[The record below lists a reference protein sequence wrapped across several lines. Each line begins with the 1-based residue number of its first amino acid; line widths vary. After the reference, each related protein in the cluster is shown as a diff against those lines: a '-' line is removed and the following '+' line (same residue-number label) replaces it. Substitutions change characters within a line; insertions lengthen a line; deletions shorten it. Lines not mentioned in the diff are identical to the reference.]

1 MAFEG
6 LSNRLKEGIKKLL
19 NSTGNEKIEEVLTD
33 IQTALIEGDVDKNT
47 VETLMKKIRE
57 DIKSNKGKGLVTR
70 EKVIDVIYNDLVEIV
85 GNNETKINIDSVPF
99 KILLVGL
106 FGSGKTT
113 TAAKL
118 ANYYKKRG
126 YRVLLLGLDTF
137 RPAAYQQLEQLSKQI
152 NVKIMGGGDDPI
164 KAIKGAMGSFK
175 NFDVVIADSAG
186 RDILDNELVKEIK
199 EEKVRT
205 GTRRLDDLTFGGF
218 PVGSNIIVMGP
229 PYSGKEVLV
238 YSFLSEGV
246 KKGIPVVVILVDKT
260 VDIFEEEM
268 NYVLPTWKSYVEKG
282 LVKYIDAYSRTIGE
296 KASLP
301 GVIYLESQT
310 DFNGIT
316 ESIDKIISEIKDMAR
331 YYRLAFFTLSTIL
344 TFGDAQS
351 VLKFLQPFTTKRK
364 KENAVSMYLLEKGLQ
379 EENTVQMVSY
389 LMDGTIEFKI
399 ETGKV
404 YLQIKGITDVQSR
417 SWIEITPSKSGIIMG
432 SFTLGHIR

>member
-47 VETLMKKIRE
+47 VEKLMKKIRE
-57 DIKSNKGKGLVTR
+57 DIKSDKGKGLVTR

-85 GNNETKINIDSVPF
+85 GNDETKINIDTVPF

-152 NVKIMGGGDDPI
+152 NVKIMGGGNDPV

-199 EEKVRT
+199 AVKETIKPNNVTLVIPADLGQNAAIQVKGFHEL
-205 GTRRLDDLTFGGF
+205 LDIN
-218 PVGSNIIVMGP
+218 NIILTKTDGTANGGGALTAA
-229 PYSGKEVLV
+229 YISGAKVTFIGTGE
-238 YSFLSEGV
+238 
-246 KKGIPVVVILVDKT
+246 KIND
-260 VDIFEEEM
+260 FEEFDPKKF
-268 NYVLPTWKSYVEKG
+268 VSKLLG
-282 LVKYIDAYSRTIGE
+282 LEG
-296 KASLP
+296 
-301 GVIYLESQT
+301 LES
-310 DFNGIT
+310 
-316 ESIDKIISEIKDMAR
+316 
-331 YYRLAFFTLSTIL
+331 
-344 TFGDAQS
+344 
-351 VLKFLQPFTTKRK
+351 
-364 KENAVSMYLLEKGLQ
+364 LLEKAKEENIQVNEESAKRVIKGEFNLMDVYEQYSSAKKIGSPQKIAEMMPGVPSSGKTKELLEKQ
-379 EENTVQMVSY
+379 EENIGKFIT
-389 LMDGTIEFKI
+389 LMDSMTKEELENPKVIDASRIIRIAKGSGTSEELVRELLEQYRKMKTVMKMSNNRQFSGLLRRFGI
-399 ETGKV
+399 KV
-404 YLQIKGITDVQSR
+404 
-417 SWIEITPSKSGIIMG
+417 
-432 SFTLGHIR
+432 

>member
-47 VETLMKKIRE
+47 VEKLMKKIRE

-85 GNNETKINIDSVPF
+85 GNDETKINIDSVPF

-152 NVKIMGGGDDPI
+152 NVKIMGGGTDPV

-199 EEKVRT
+199 AVKETLKPNNVTLVIPADLGQNAAIQVKGFHEL
-205 GTRRLDDLTFGGF
+205 LDIN
-218 PVGSNIIVMGP
+218 NIILTKTDGTANGGGALTAA
-229 PYSGKEVLV
+229 YISGAKVTFIGTGE
-238 YSFLSEGV
+238 
-246 KKGIPVVVILVDKT
+246 KIND
-260 VDIFEEEM
+260 FEEFDPKKF
-268 NYVLPTWKSYVEKG
+268 VSKLLG
-282 LVKYIDAYSRTIGE
+282 LEG
-296 KASLP
+296 
-301 GVIYLESQT
+301 LES
-310 DFNGIT
+310 
-316 ESIDKIISEIKDMAR
+316 
-331 YYRLAFFTLSTIL
+331 
-344 TFGDAQS
+344 
-351 VLKFLQPFTTKRK
+351 
-364 KENAVSMYLLEKGLQ
+364 LLEKAKEENIQVNEESAKRVIKGEFNLMDVYEQYSSAKKIGSPQKIAEMMPGVPSSGKTKELLERQ
-379 EENTVQMVSY
+379 EENIGKFIT
-389 LMDGTIEFKI
+389 LMDSMTKEELENPKVIDASRINRIAKGSGTSEELVRELLEQYRKMKTVMKMSNNRQFSGLLRRFGI
-399 ETGKV
+399 KV
-404 YLQIKGITDVQSR
+404 
-417 SWIEITPSKSGIIMG
+417 
-432 SFTLGHIR
+432 

>member
-47 VETLMKKIRE
+47 VEKLMKKIRE

-85 GNNETKINIDSVPF
+85 GNDETKINIDSVPF

-152 NVKIMGGGDDPI
+152 NVKIMGGGTDPV

-175 NFDVVIADSAG
+175 NFDIVIADSAG

-199 EEKVRT
+199 TVKETLKPNNITLVIPADLGQNAAIQVKGFHEL
-205 GTRRLDDLTFGGF
+205 LDIN
-218 PVGSNIIVMGP
+218 NIILTKTDGTANGGGALTAAYISGAKVTFIGMGE
-229 PYSGKEVLV
+229 K
-238 YSFLSEGV
+238 
-246 KKGIPVVVILVDKT
+246 IND
-260 VDIFEEEM
+260 FEEFDPKKFISK
-268 NYVLPTWKSYVEKG
+268 LLG
-282 LVKYIDAYSRTIGE
+282 LEG
-296 KASLP
+296 
-301 GVIYLESQT
+301 LES
-310 DFNGIT
+310 
-316 ESIDKIISEIKDMAR
+316 
-331 YYRLAFFTLSTIL
+331 
-344 TFGDAQS
+344 
-351 VLKFLQPFTTKRK
+351 
-364 KENAVSMYLLEKGLQ
+364 LLEKAKEENIQVNEESAKRVIKGEFNLMDVYEQYSSAKKIGSPQKIAEMMPGVPSSGRTKELLERQ
-379 EENTVQMVSY
+379 EENIGKFIT
-389 LMDGTIEFKI
+389 LMDSMTKEELENPKIIDAARIRRIAKGSGTSEDLVRELLEQYRKMKTVMKMSNNRQF
-399 ETGKV
+399 TGLLRRFGIKV
-404 YLQIKGITDVQSR
+404 
-417 SWIEITPSKSGIIMG
+417 
-432 SFTLGHIR
+432 

>member
-47 VETLMKKIRE
+47 VEKLMKKIRE

-85 GNNETKINIDSVPF
+85 GNDETKINIDSVPF

-152 NVKIMGGGDDPI
+152 NVKIMGGGTDPV

-199 EEKVRT
+199 EVKETLKPNNVT
-205 GTRRLDDLTFGGF
+205 LVIPADLGQNAAIQVKGFHELLDIN
-218 PVGSNIIVMGP
+218 NIILTKTDGTANGGGALTAA
-229 PYSGKEVLV
+229 YISGAKVTFIGTGE
-238 YSFLSEGV
+238 
-246 KKGIPVVVILVDKT
+246 KIND
-260 VDIFEEEM
+260 FEEFDPKKF
-268 NYVLPTWKSYVEKG
+268 VSKLLG
-282 LVKYIDAYSRTIGE
+282 LEG
-296 KASLP
+296 
-301 GVIYLESQT
+301 LES
-310 DFNGIT
+310 
-316 ESIDKIISEIKDMAR
+316 
-331 YYRLAFFTLSTIL
+331 
-344 TFGDAQS
+344 
-351 VLKFLQPFTTKRK
+351 
-364 KENAVSMYLLEKGLQ
+364 LLEKAKEENIQVNEESAKRVIKGEFNLMDVYEQYSSAKKIGSPQKIAEMMPGVPSSGKTKELLERQ
-379 EENTVQMVSY
+379 EENIGKFIT
-389 LMDGTIEFKI
+389 LMDSMTKEELENPKVIDASRINRIAKGSGTSEELVRELLEQYRKMKTVMKMSNNRQFSGLLRRFGI
-399 ETGKV
+399 KV
-404 YLQIKGITDVQSR
+404 
-417 SWIEITPSKSGIIMG
+417 
-432 SFTLGHIR
+432 